1 LIMDAPQLLVSPE
14 DFNISREASDE
25 EGDVVVGEDLL
36 TQEPAHLESALPPE
50 LARRVVEEAI
60 LLAEMMRPVRGRL
73 TVEREGAIASLDL
86 SLHVDPGAMP
96 GLHIETP
103 AGAEGVE
110 FVLDARP
117 DGRGTLRFDV
127 HYAGLPLEQA
137 LSYARFLRAL
147 YWEKGTLSLTR
158 LEPTEVTFEL
168 IKLPLPLDP
177 AAKERTEDMVH
188 LLEALDEV
196 ERATATEF
204 VYPSEVDDEDLRN
217 LNHALKAIRSGWI
230 ALPVTDFTTPMGPE
244 GVRNILRVVA
254 EEGEVLKALAM
265 TAEWERVRVFDAWV
279 DLGPSVRYISGARLA
294 TQRSEME
301 DWLASNPESDTSFNI
316 RWVPVDDAW
325 VHVFYNDWPKPSRKA
340 IREDIRAFEEEYG
353 RSSDEF
359 RRAWEGGEQWA
370 RELEGGD
377 VWITLLDAEGHIRPG
392 V

>member
-1 LIMDAPQLLVSPE
+1 MDAPQLLVSPE

-25 EGDVVVGEDLL
+25 EGGIVIGEDLL

-60 LLAEMMRPVRGRL
+60 LLAELMRPVRSRL
-73 TVEREGAIASLDL
+73 TIEREGATASLDL
-86 SLHVDPGAMP
+86 RLHVDPGVAP
-96 GLHIETP
+96 GLRIETP
-103 AGAEGVE
+103 DGAEGVE
-110 FVLDARP
+110 FVLDSRP

-127 HYAGLPLEQA
+127 HYAGLPLRRA
-137 LSYARFLRAL
+137 LSCARFLRAL
-147 YWEKGTLSLTR
+147 YWEEGTLFLTH
-158 LEPTEVTFEL
+158 LEPTEEKFEL
-168 IKLPLPLDP
+168 VNLPLPLDP
-177 AAKERTEDMVH
+177 AGKERTEDMVR

-196 ERATATEF
+196 GRATGTEF

-217 LNHALKAIRSGWI
+217 LNHVLKAIRSGWI
-230 ALPVTDFTTPMGPE
+230 ALPVTDFTTPMSPE
-244 GVRNILRVVA
+244 GVRNILRVVS

-279 DLGPSVRYISGARLA
+279 DLGPSVRYVSGARLA
-294 TQRSEME
+294 TQRLEME
-301 DWLASNPESDTSFNI
+301 DWLASNPESDASFNI

-325 VHVFYNDWPKPSRKA
+325 VHVFYNDWPKPSLGS

-359 RRAWEGGEQWA
+359 RRAWEDGEEWA

-377 VWITLLDAEGHIRPG
+377 VWITLLNAESYLRRA